1 MTTTTAP
8 PAEALATETKAIV
21 ISQFDVLL
29 GDIKEAKAKAADVTF
44 DYNTKEG
51 NKAARSYIF
60 NQRKL
65 NARIDSAKTDAK
77 AYALAYGRTVDSQ
90 AAKLKEEV
98 AALIK
103 PHQEAIDAI
112 TKAEADRVQ
121 RHRETIHYITGLGQ
135 VPFGALAVDVACC
148 LEDAKAAEIEGLEEF
163 KEEAAAALL
172 QTIRTLE
179 AAHAKAL
186 ADEAAA
192 AELEQLREQQR
203 IQQEKDAEAKRIK
216 DAEDAA
222 AEVARK
228 AQEEADAA
236 ALLVVEEA
244 EQRVADA
251 EARAAAAEAKAADA
265 EAVVDLLQSEA
276 PLVITPAEV
285 PRSEKRLVIETL
297 SGRSRRIHLEEVKA
311 ANSPLP
317 TEAAEALA
325 FATEQQGITADDL
338 LRFRDSLV
346 ECLSAMRR
354 LDVANALVAGTLHP
368 AITINWEA
376 VK

>member
-1 MTTTTAP
+1 MTTTAP
-8 PAEALATETKAIV
+8 PAEALATETTAIA

-44 DYNTKEG
+44 DYNTREG

-112 TKAEADRVQ
+112 TKREADRVQ
-121 RHRETIHYITGLGQ
+121 RHRDKIHFITDLGR
-135 VPFGALAVDVACC
+135 VPFGASAEALASS
-148 LEDAKAAEIEGLEEF
+148 LESAKAADIEGLEEF
-163 KEEAAAALL
+163 EEAAAAALL
-172 QTIRTLE
+172 ETIRTLE
-179 AAHAKAL
+179 AAHTKAL

-244 EQRVADA
+244 ERKLAEA
-251 EARAAAAEAKAADA
+251 EARADAAEAKAADA

-276 PLVITPAEV
+276 PLVITPAEL

-297 SGRSRRIHLEEVKA
+297 SATSRHVHIEEVKA
-311 ANSPLP
+311 AISPLP
-317 TEAAEALA
+317 TMAAEALA
-325 FATEQQGITADDL
+325 FATSQQNIATDDL

>member
-1 MTTTTAP
+1 MTTTAP
-8 PAEALATETKAIV
+8 SPEALAAAPKAIV

-29 GDIKEAKAKAADVTF
+29 GDIAEAKAKAADVTF

-60 NQRKL
+60 DKRRL
-65 NARIDSAKTDAK
+65 NARIESARTDAK

-90 AAKLKEEV
+90 AAELKGEV

-112 TKAEADRVQ
+112 AKAEADRVQ
-121 RHRETIHYITGLGQ
+121 RHRVKIHFITDLGR
-135 VPFGALAVDVACC
+135 VPFGASADALAIT
-148 LEDAKAAEIEGLEEF
+148 LESAKAADIDGLEEF
-163 KEEAAAALL
+163 KEEAATALL
-172 QTIRTLE
+172 ETIRTLE
-179 AAHAKAL
+179 AAHTKAL

-203 IQQEKDAEAKRIK
+203 IQREKDAEAKRIK

-236 ALLVVEEA
+236 ALLVIEEA

-251 EARAAAAEAKAADA
+251 EARAAAAEARAADA
-265 EAVVDLLQSEA
+265 EDVVDLLQSEA
-276 PLVITPAEV
+276 LLAIKPADVPVAVDEVVSIDTPSHRPIYRAAIDTSTAE
-285 PRSEKRLVIETL
+285 S
-297 SGRSRRIHLEEVKA
+297 
-311 ANSPLP
+311 NY
-317 TEAAEALA
+317 EAK
-325 FATEQQGITADDL
+325 
-338 LRFRDSLV
+338 
-346 ECLSAMRR
+346 RR
-354 LDVANALVAGTLHP
+354 LRMSLNVALVGKSRNQVTEALVAGTLHP
-368 AITINWEA
+368 AITVDWSR
-376 VK
+376 V